1 MLPVVI
7 IVLLEI
13 GLRVFQYGGNSALF
27 VSAPD
32 ELANYKMCN
41 WDVARRYFFMQSTIP
56 NPSKDLFLKK
66 KPENGYRIFV
76 LGGSTA
82 AGYPYGDNVMFSR
95 ILYYRLSDAFPDKLI
110 EVVNTAMS
118 AINSYALLDFMDDIL
133 ANKPDAILIYAGH
146 NEFYG
151 ALGVASMESLLRTFS
166 SFKHRFTTGEEI
178 AAMLFGMKNVIM
190 KYGSLYACFKA
201 GFINNGESILP
212 AITEFVEELSSV
224 FNCRSNSLLPSPAK
238 GSACKRINLFLR
250 WMVRRDDVDPG
261 GWDDIPPSEL
271 VIPLDTHMHKICL
284 AFGFTKR
291 KQADMKTALEIT
303 DAFRKIA
310 PHDPVRY
317 DFSLTRLGIR
327 EDMNITSFL
336 DEYDTR
342 TAVQH
347 NRKSAYETC

>member
-1 MLPVVI
+1 MNAITSSSILEETLEYLYGKYNIREFVHPDPLEFLYDYEDLRDRE
-7 IVLLEI
+7 IV
-13 GLRVFQYGGNSALF
+13 GLIASSLAYGRVFQINRSGSIIL
-27 VSAPD
+27 D
-32 ELANYKMCN
+32 RM
-41 WDVARRYFFMQSTIP
+41 T
-56 NPSKDLFLKK
+56 PSPFGFL
-66 KPENGYRIFV
+66 E
-76 LGGSTA
+76 
-82 AGYPYGDNVMFSR
+82 
-95 ILYYRLSDAFPDKLI
+95 
-110 EVVNTAMS
+110 
-118 AINSYALLDFMDDIL
+118 
-133 ANKPDAILIYAGH
+133 
-146 NEFYG
+146 
-151 ALGVASMESLLRTFS
+151 VASMESLLRTFS